1 MSYFWLLGDGALVP
15 DWVANSFPVIKFVL
29 LLLVLLAALSLVVV
43 VMMQDTEGGDS
54 TNVITGIKDTYYSQN
69 GGANRAGR
77 LKRITIILSI
87 FIAVAV
93 IAFFILTRIYGGSL
107 WS

>member
-1 MSYFWLLGDGALVP
+1 MNFFWLLGEDNLVP
-15 DWVANSFPVIKFVL
+15 DWVANSFPIIKLVL
-29 LLLVLLAALSLVVV
+29 LILILLAALILVVV
-43 VMMQDTEGGDS
+43 VMMQDTEGGDT

-69 GGANRAGR
+69 SGANRAGR
-77 LKRITIILSI
+77 LKKMTVILSI

-93 IAFFILTRIYGGSL
+93 VAFFILTRIYGGSL